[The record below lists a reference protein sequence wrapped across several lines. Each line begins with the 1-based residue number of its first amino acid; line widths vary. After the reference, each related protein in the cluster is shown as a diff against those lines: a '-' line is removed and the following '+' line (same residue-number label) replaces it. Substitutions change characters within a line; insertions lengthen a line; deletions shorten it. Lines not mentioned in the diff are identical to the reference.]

1 MLPRRQNTIPISARA
16 RKQPLRAAKS
26 FWLAGP
32 EPRTRRKSSGKR
44 RLFHPPP
51 IFHPAVELCAFE
63 NVSSSLNGCRR
74 LFVCVII
81 CRSNL

>member
-1 MLPRRQNTIPISARA
+1 MLPRRQNTTPISARA
-16 RKQPLRAAKS
+16 
-26 FWLAGP
+26 G
-32 EPRTRRKSSGKR
+32 SSPYA
-44 RLFHPPP
+44 PPKASGSP
-51 IFHPAVELCAFE
+51 GRSQERDEKAQVNVVYFIHHQFHPAVELCAFE